1 MIPTDRYCHSGP
13 GNGDNSIL
21 TKLSVM
27 PFCRG
32 AAVLLSIVASCTL
45 QEGHWSAHACD
56 REHQLL
62 ASTFSLFFVF
72 RSCNVLCYVV
82 SSTCSN
88 AEISG
93 TQRTPCMVFSLP

>member
-32 AAVLLSIVASCTL
+32 TAV
-45 QEGHWSAHACD
+45 
-56 REHQLL
+56 
-62 ASTFSLFFVF
+62 
-72 RSCNVLCYVV
+72 
-82 SSTCSN
+82 
-88 AEISG
+88 
-93 TQRTPCMVFSLP
+93 

>member
-32 AAVLLSIVASCTL
+32 DYYSDYN
-45 QEGHWSAHACD
+45 E
-56 REHQLL
+56 
-62 ASTFSLFFVF
+62 
-72 RSCNVLCYVV
+72 CNQV
-82 SSTCSN
+82 
-88 AEISG
+88 
-93 TQRTPCMVFSLP
+93 

>member
-32 AAVLLSIVASCTL
+32 TAVNAFTHMHILFRMNFDI
-45 QEGHWSAHACD
+45 QG
-56 REHQLL
+56 RG
-62 ASTFSLFFVF
+62 LFFIQFSV
-72 RSCNVLCYVV
+72 SYNYV
-82 SSTCSN
+82 CL
-88 AEISG
+88 
-93 TQRTPCMVFSLP
+93 F

>member
-32 AAVLLSIVASCTL
+32 T
-45 QEGHWSAHACD
+45 
-56 REHQLL
+56 
-62 ASTFSLFFVF
+62 
-72 RSCNVLCYVV
+72 
-82 SSTCSN
+82 
-88 AEISG
+88 AEISHSS
-93 TQRTPCMVFSLP
+93 VDDIYS

>member
-32 AAVLLSIVASCTL
+32 AAVYM
-45 QEGHWSAHACD
+45 
-56 REHQLL
+56 
-62 ASTFSLFFVF
+62 
-72 RSCNVLCYVV
+72 YVPRWGM
-82 SSTCSN
+82 C
-88 AEISG
+88 
-93 TQRTPCMVFSLP
+93 